1 MKGGLGTIVLLVLGV
16 FVLVALV
23 KVAFKLA
30 ALAILVGIGAAIY
43 LAVRNRIGG
52 GGAR

>member
-1 MKGGLGTIVLLVLGV
+1 MKGGLAGIVLTIVAI
-16 FVLVALV
+16 FVLIALV

-30 ALAILVGIGAAIY
+30 ALAIVVGIGAAVY
-43 LAVRNRIGG
+43 FAVRNRIGG